1 MIIVPGSSAGDIE
14 GVTAGDG
21 LSGGGTSGTVSVA
34 LDLNELT
41 AAAVA
46 DGDFIP
52 IIDTNDSN
60 GSRKEAVHDL
70 ATLFAGTGLTATSSV
85 VAVDASQAITALTG
99 GDLTIYEDANNADV
113 SLKLGTSATE
123 SLSIEV
129 LNGSGN
135 KTAEEIHFSTAT
147 ASATANHGKMVFD
160 IDGTDILTIDDGGID
175 IASGKTVAING
186 TDIVSSPITA
196 LNNATAGEIPIIGST
211 TTELDAQAN
220 LTFASNVLT
229 VGADADIEPQIILLN
244 DENSLQI
251 GVANGTNDMIAG
263 SADGDAVI
271 NSVGD
276 HKILIAQNDTLAV
289 TIDADGDVT
298 FANNIDGGVWG
309 GTTISVGA
317 GGTGATTL
325 TDGGIL
331 LGSGTSAVTA
341 MAVLSD
347 GEMIVG
353 DGTTDPVAE
362 SGATLRTSIG
372 VGTGDSPQFTGI
384 ELGHASDTT
393 LARSASGT
401 VTIEGNIITTVG
413 TQDMWIPAS
422 AMRPASS
429 NGCAKITDVEST
441 SGRPDMQVLDFD
453 KDSDEF
459 AQFSVAFPQSYNAG
473 TVTFQAYWTS
483 AGTNTGTVAWGM
495 AGVSCG
501 DNDTIDVAYG
511 TAVVATAKAHSGTAE
526 DLNVSAES
534 GAITI
539 ANAAKGELVF
549 FAIHRDVS
557 ADDNTGDARLVGVK
571 LSYTTDAATD

>member
-1 MIIVPGSSAGDIE
+1 MIIVPGASAGDIE

-147 ASATANHGKMVFD
+147 ASATANHGKIVFD

-186 TDIVSSPITA
+186 SNLPTSDTTY
-196 LNNATAGEIPIIGST
+196 TAGDGLTLTGTDFDLDAALTTVTSILATDVKIGEDDQTKVDFETADEIHFYAANVHQVKLVDNAFTPQADSDVDLGASGTYWKDAFIDTIT
-211 TTELDAQAN
+211 TT
-220 LTFASNVLT
+220 
-229 VGADADIEPQIILLN
+229 
-244 DENSLQI
+244 
-251 GVANGTNDMIAG
+251 
-263 SADGDAVI
+263 
-271 NSVGD
+271 
-276 HKILIAQNDTLAV
+276 
-289 TIDADGDVT
+289 GDV
-298 FANNIDGGVWG
+298 DV
-309 GTTISVGA
+309 
-317 GGTGATTL
+317 
-325 TDGGIL
+325 
-331 LGSGTSAVTA
+331 LGN
-341 MAVLSD
+341 
-347 GEMIVG
+347 
-353 DGTTDPVAE
+353 
-362 SGATLRTSIG
+362 
-372 VGTGDSPQFTGI
+372 I

-401 VTIEGNIITTVG
+401 VTIEGSTITTAG

-549 FAIHRDVS
+549 FAIHRDVT

-571 LSYTTDAATD
+571 LTYTTDAATD